1 MALHTSHSGFS
12 AELSLSLLR
21 ERDLCIPFGFFTA
34 RGRLLKC
41 NSDVWVLGTAA
52 GREFSKEVLCF
63 CLFCWIFFSLY
74 SPFIDMTHSV
84 CLMFPSR
91 YSLTCKE
98 MSSPCRGEHLYELRD
113 FYFKSLLLVL
123 WVIQMVHPL
132 IVWVI
137 DDDKWVDQRHCKLLT
152 SRQNHY
158 LKTIVLAVF
167 SYQSIWLR
175 NELELQ
181 HWEKE
186 ISLWHTE

>member
-1 MALHTSHSGFS
+1 MVWWLHWWLCTSHSRFS

-21 ERDLCIPFGFFTA
+21 DRGLCIPFGFSTA
-34 RGRLLKC
+34 MGRLPKC
-41 NSDVWVLGTAA
+41 NFAISVSIHCCY
-52 GREFSKEVLCF
+52 RELSKEVLFF
-63 CLFCWIFFSLY
+63 CLFCGVFFT
-74 SPFIDMTHSV
+74 PASV
-84 CLMFPSR
+84 AWHIQCVWCFLLGTFPLVR
-91 YSLTCKE
+91 K
-98 MSSPCRGEHLYELRD
+98 CRGEQLYELRD
-113 FYFKSLLLVL
+113 FYFKSLWLVL

-152 SRQNHY
+152 LRQNHY

-167 SYQSIWLR
+167 GYQSIWLR

-186 ISLWHTE
+186 ISPWHAE